1 MAQVCGTETRQARNE
16 RDEEDE
22 QDERDE
28 PQAHVEVKGVAGC

>member
-16 RDEEDE
+16 RDEQDD